1 MPYWRSGRKKRKS
14 ISSLPPFYAG
24 ESSLVPHHEQCGRV
38 VAPYEIVEIER
49 LSDDET
55 GAVEGVVGFQFGVFA
70 FNHFEAAF
78 AEVLQQHAAVGSP
91 RDGDVSVFGD
101 IGGVEGAA
109 QHRVGGFAFAVAV
122 GGEVVPVAEAHA
134 AGEDGKGGE
143 AGDVVAV
150 DIAPDALEGA
160 DAEGFVATLLD
171 DAGEELEVGGGFHL
185 PRHRLLHHLTEHQ
198 NIVFVRVH
206 TLIVEAAKIA
216 KKRGGRGFFLVLFGA
231 FFPTRGY
238 RRT

>member
-1 MPYWRSGRKKRKS
+1 M
-14 ISSLPPFYAG
+14 
-24 ESSLVPHHEQCGRV
+24 E
-38 VAPYEIVEIER
+38 
-49 LSDDET
+49 
-55 GAVEGVVGFQFGVFA
+55 AVIGFQFGVFA

-91 RDGDVSVFGD
+91 RDGEVAVFGD
-101 IGGVEGAA
+101 VGGVEGAA
-109 QHRVGGFAFAVAV
+109 QHRVGGFSFAVAV

-160 DAEGFVATLLD
+160 DAEGFVAPLLD

-185 PRHRLLHHLTEHQ
+185 PRHRLFHHLTEHQ

-216 KKRGGRGFFLVLFGA
+216 KKRGGQGILFGP
-231 FFPTRGY
+231 FRCVFPDEGVS
-238 RRT
+238 